1 MNEKDQ
7 AQLDA
12 IESVLDLTGED
23 DWPLLHNTVRKYVAE
38 GRLSKEAEA
47 IYKNMVDKK
56 LQERNPNANQ

>member
-47 IYKNMVDKK
+47 IYKNIVDKK
-56 LQERNPNANQ
+56 LQERKPNQ